1 MRRNDVSPPPPGDK
15 SVAGG
20 HPPLKGEGGTAE
32 GSPGWGGGGAVN
44 DSGAVYAETPSPP
57 PGPLTR
63 ADLPPADTPTLPSP
77 AGGGGKGGGGSATQ
91 QSDRSRQQPASV
103 GGGEERLRQALFSPR
118 SVAVVGQSNDP
129 GKTAGRPLKFLRQAG
144 FAGRIYPVNA
154 RRREVLGERAWPSI
168 DALPEVP
175 EHAYVVTPPEGV
187 MEAIEACG
195 RAGVAVATVLT
206 DGFAEVGA
214 AGRAREA
221 RLREIV
227 ATTGMRIVGPSSLG
241 IVNLRNGMLLTA
253 NATFDEPDLPTGR
266 IFAAS
271 HSGGMIGTLLSRGKA
286 CGIGFAGLVSVGNE
300 VDLSLGEICDA
311 VHGDPDIDG
320 YLLFLETL
328 RHADKLRAF
337 AQRAAALGKPIL
349 AYKLGRSEQ
358 GRELAVTH
366 TGALAGED
374 DVADAFFRD
383 CGIARVETLSAL
395 IEGLPLLARV
405 PARRETRKPR
415 AAVVTTTA
423 GGAAMVIDPLASR
436 EVDVTAPSE
445 ATCARFGAAGIKV
458 SRSRLI
464 DLTLAGARYEVM
476 KAALDILTMA
486 PEFDVVVVVVGSS
499 ARFYPEL
506 AVQPI
511 IDSAGSDKPMAV
523 FLVPEAP
530 QARAALGK
538 AGVANFYTPEA
549 CADAVAAV
557 LARRE
562 PRLTP
567 PPTEVGPARLRS
579 LNIVAEPPPPFPPP
593 LAREGGS
600 AGGRSAAERPG
611 GGDSASAFSATPPHP
626 TPGRLRRQESAL
638 CPPPP
643 GEGGSTLD
651 ELEAYALLDW
661 LGIPRAPSVA
671 LDVNITHAPAL
682 PFGYPVALKALSSA
696 ITHKSDVGGV
706 TLGIANATALAAAIA
721 AMRAR
726 LPQVRHV
733 LVQPMIAGIGE
744 ALIGYRVDPDVG
756 PLVLVAV
763 GGIYTE
769 IYRDRSLRLAPVD
782 ADTAFEMIA
791 EVRGLKVL
799 TGYRGKP
806 AGDIAALAQAI
817 AALSRLAADS
827 AVAEAEINPLIVS
840 PHGVV
845 AVDAVVRMREIA
857 GGASA

>member
-1 MRRNDVSPPPPGDK
+1 
-15 SVAGG
+15 
-20 HPPLKGEGGTAE
+20 
-32 GSPGWGGGGAVN
+32 
-44 DSGAVYAETPSPP
+44 
-57 PGPLTR
+57 
-63 ADLPPADTPTLPSP
+63 
-77 AGGGGKGGGGSATQ
+77 
-91 QSDRSRQQPASV
+91 
-103 GGGEERLRQALFSPR
+103 
-118 SVAVVGQSNDP
+118 
-129 GKTAGRPLKFLRQAG
+129 LKFLRQAG
-144 FAGRIYPVNA
+144 YAGRIYPVNA
-154 RRREVLGERAWPSI
+154 RRAEVLGERAWPSVE
-168 DALPEVP
+168 ALPEVP
-175 EHAYVVTPPEGV
+175 EHAHVVAPIDAA

-206 DGFAEVGA
+206 DGFAEVGE
-214 AGRAREA
+214 AGRARETW
-221 RLREIV
+221 LREIV

-241 IVNLRNGMLLTA
+241 IVNLRNGTLLTA
-253 NATFDEPDLPTGR
+253 NAAFDEPDLPAGR

-300 VDLSLGEICDA
+300 VDVSLGEICDA
-311 VHGDPDIDG
+311 VLGDPDIDG

-328 RHADKLRAF
+328 RHADELRAF
-337 AQRAAALGKPIL
+337 AQRAAAAGKPIL
-349 AYKLGRSEQ
+349 AYKLGRSAQ
-358 GRELAVTH
+358 ARELAVTH

-405 PARRETRKPR
+405 PARRERRNPC

-423 GGAAMVIDPLASR
+423 GGAAMVVDPLASR
-436 EVDVTAPSE
+436 GVDVDAPSE
-445 ATCARFGAAGIKV
+445 ATYARFEAAGIKV

-476 KAALDILTMA
+476 KAALDILTTA
-486 PEFDVVVVVVGSS
+486 PEFDLVVIVVGSS

-511 IDSAGSDKPMAV
+511 IDSASSDKPIAV

-530 QARAALGK
+530 RARAALGK

-557 LARRE
+557 LARRG

-579 LNIVAEPPPPFPPP
+579 VDMVAEPSQQ
-593 LAREGGS
+593 RGS
-600 AGGRSAAERPG
+600 AGGRSAAKRPG
-611 GGDSASAFSATPPHP
+611 GGGSASAFSATPRHP
-626 TPGRLRRQESAL
+626 TPDHLRWSD
-638 CPPPP
+638 PSPP
-643 GEGGSTLD
+643 GEGGPTRTLD
-651 ELEAYALLDW
+651 ELEGYALLDR

-671 LDVNITHAPAL
+671 LDINIVHAPTL
-682 PFGYPVALKALSSA
+682 PFEYPVVLKALSSA
-696 ITHKSDVGGV
+696 ITHKSDMGGV
-706 TLGIANATALAAAIA
+706 MLGIADATALVAAIA
-721 AMRAR
+721 AMRMR
-726 LPQVRHV
+726 LPQVRRV

-744 ALIGYRVDPDVG
+744 VLIGYRVDPDVG
-756 PLVLVAV
+756 PLVLVAA

-782 ADTAFEMIA
+782 TETAVEMIA
-791 EVRGLKVL
+791 EVRGLKLL

-817 AALSRLAADS
+817 AALSRLAADP
-827 AVAEAEINPLIVS
+827 AVVEAEVNPLIVR
-840 PHGVV
+840 PQGEGVV
-845 AVDAVVRMREIA
+845 AVDAVVRIK
-857 GGASA
+857 

>member
-1 MRRNDVSPPPPGDK
+1 MRQSEMSPPPSSGDR
-15 SVAGG
+15 AAFD
-20 HPPLKGEGGTAE
+20 HPPLKGEGRTAE
-32 GSPGWGGGGAVN
+32 GSPGWG
-44 DSGAVYAETPSPP
+44 DSGATHYTDAVLAARPSPP
-57 PGPLTR
+57 PGPLAR
-63 ADLPPADTPTLPSP
+63 ADLPPS
-77 AGGGGKGGGGSATQ
+77 
-91 QSDRSRQQPASV
+91 

-118 SVAVVGQSNDP
+118 SVALIGQSNDP

-144 FAGRIYPVNA
+144 YAGRVYPVNA
-154 RRREVLGERAWPSI
+154 RRAEVLGERAWPSVE
-168 DALPEVP
+168 ALPEVP
-175 EHAYVVTPPEGV
+175 EHAYVVAPIDAA

-206 DGFAEVGA
+206 DGFAEAGE
-214 AGRAREA
+214 AGRTRET

-241 IVNLRNGMLLTA
+241 IVNLRNGTLLTA
-253 NATFDEPDLPTGR
+253 NAAFDEPDLPAGR

-300 VDLSLGEICDA
+300 VDVSLGEICDA
-311 VHGDPDIDG
+311 VLGDPDVGG

-328 RHADKLRAF
+328 RHADRLRTF

-349 AYKLGRSEQ
+349 AYKLGRSAQ
-358 GRELAVTH
+358 ARELAVTH
-366 TGALAGED
+366 MGALAGED

-395 IEGLPLLARV
+395 IEGLPLLAQV
-405 PARRETRKPR
+405 PARRQRRNPC

-423 GGAAMVIDPLASR
+423 GGAAMVVDPLASR
-436 EVDVTAPSE
+436 GVDVDAPSE
-445 ATCARFGAAGIKV
+445 ATYARFEAAGIKV
-458 SRSRLI
+458 SRSRLV
-464 DLTLAGARYEVM
+464 DLTLAGARYDVM
-476 KAALDILTMA
+476 KAALDILTTA
-486 PEFDVVVVVVGSS
+486 PEFDLVVIVVGSS

-511 IDSAGSDKPMAV
+511 IDSAGSDKPIAV

-538 AGVANFYTPEA
+538 AGVANFHTPEA
-549 CADAVAAV
+549 CADAVAAA

-567 PPTEVGPARLRS
+567 PPEARRS
-579 LNIVAEPPPPFPPP
+579 
-593 LAREGGS
+593 
-600 AGGRSAAERPG
+600 
-611 GGDSASAFSATPPHP
+611 
-626 TPGRLRRQESAL
+626 
-638 CPPPP
+638 PP
-643 GEGGSTLD
+643 GEGGLSCTLD
-651 ELEAYALLDW
+651 ELEGYALLDR
-661 LGIPRAPSVA
+661 LGIARAPTVA
-671 LDVNITHAPAL
+671 VDIDIVHPPQL
-682 PFGYPVALKALSSA
+682 PFGYPVVLKALSSA

-706 TLGIANATALAAAIA
+706 TLGIPDTPALVAAIA
-721 AMRAR
+721 AMRTR
-726 LPQVRHV
+726 LPQVRRV

-744 ALIGYRVDPDVG
+744 VLVGYRVDPDVG
-756 PLVLVAV
+756 PLVLVAA

-782 ADTAFEMIA
+782 ADTALEMIA
-791 EVRGLKVL
+791 EVRGLKLL

-817 AALSRLAADS
+817 AAVSRLAAEPD
-827 AVAEAEINPLIVS
+827 VVEAEVNPLIVRLR
-840 PHGVV
+840 GVV
-845 AVDAVVRMREIA
+845 AVDAVVTMM
-857 GGASA
+857 S

>member
-1 MRRNDVSPPPPGDK
+1 MRRSD
-15 SVAGG
+15 A
-20 HPPLKGEGGTAE
+20 T
-32 GSPGWGGGGAVN
+32 
-44 DSGAVYAETPSPP
+44 SPP
-57 PGPLTR
+57 PGGGRSAR
-63 ADLPPADTPTLPSP
+63 ASGP
-77 AGGGGKGGGGSATQ
+77 GGGDDRATSAQAPHHPTPDRQ
-91 QSDRSRQQPASV
+91 GRSDPPPT
-103 GGGEERLRQALFSPR
+103 GEGEAKLRHALFSPR
-118 SVAVVGQSNDP
+118 SVAVIGQSNDA

-144 FAGRIYPVNA
+144 YAGRVYPVNA
-154 RRREVLGERAWPSI
+154 RRTEVLGERAWPSI

-175 EHAYVVTPPEGV
+175 EHAYVVTPIDAV

-214 AGRAREA
+214 AGQARET

-227 ATTGMRIVGPSSLG
+227 AATGMRIVGPSSLG
-241 IVNLRNGMLLTA
+241 IVNMRNGTLLTA
-253 NATFDEPDLPTGR
+253 NAAFDEPDLPTGR

-271 HSGGMIGTLLSRGKA
+271 HSGGMIGTFLSRGKA

-300 VDLSLGEICDA
+300 VDLSLGEICSAMLD
-311 VHGDPDIDG
+311 DPDIDG

-328 RHADKLRAF
+328 RHADTLRAF
-337 AQRAAALGKPIL
+337 AQRAAAVGKPVL

-374 DVADAFFRD
+374 DVADAFLRD

-405 PARRETRKPR
+405 PARRDKRTPR

-423 GGAAMVIDPLASR
+423 GGAAMVVDPLASR
-436 EVDVTAPSE
+436 GVDVVAPSE
-445 ATCARFGAAGIKV
+445 ATYGRFDAAGIKV

-476 KAALDILTMA
+476 KAALDILTTS
-486 PEFDVVVVVVGSS
+486 PEFDLVVVVVGSS

-511 IDSAGSDKPMAV
+511 IDSAGSDKPIAV

-549 CADAVAAV
+549 CADGVAAA
-557 LARRE
+557 LARRV
-562 PRLTP
+562 PRPSP
-567 PPTEVGPARLRS
+567 PPA
-579 LNIVAEPPPPFPPP
+579 
-593 LAREGGS
+593 
-600 AGGRSAAERPG
+600 
-611 GGDSASAFSATPPHP
+611 
-626 TPGRLRRQESAL
+626 
-638 CPPPP
+638 
-643 GEGGSTLD
+643 GEGEGDTVRTLD
-651 ELEAYALLDW
+651 ELDAYALLAR
-661 LGIPRAPSVA
+661 LGVPHAPSLP
-671 LDVNITHAPAL
+671 LDVSVAQIPAL
-682 PFGYPVALKALSSA
+682 PFGYPVALKVLSSE

-706 TLGIANATALAAAIA
+706 TLGIADAPALLAAIA

-726 LPQVRHV
+726 LPQARRV
-733 LVQPMIAGIGE
+733 LVQPMTGGIGE
-744 ALIGYRVDPDVG
+744 VLVGYRVDPDVG
-756 PLVLVAV
+756 PLVMLAA

-782 ADTAFEMIA
+782 LDTAQEMIA
-791 EVRGLKVL
+791 EVRGLKAL

-806 AGDIAALAQAI
+806 EGDIAALAQAVS
-817 AALSRLAADS
+817 ALSRLAADP
-827 AVAEAEINPLIVS
+827 AVVEAEINPLIVR
-840 PHGVV
+840 PRGEGVV
-845 AVDAVVRMREIA
+845 AVDAVVRMRGPA
-857 GGASA
+857 FHT

>member
-1 MRRNDVSPPPPGDK
+1 MDTP
-15 SVAGG
+15 
-20 HPPLKGEGGTAE
+20 HPP
-32 GSPGWGGGGAVN
+32 
-44 DSGAVYAETPSPP
+44 
-57 PGPLTR
+57 
-63 ADLPPADTPTLPSP
+63 TPTPDPSP
-77 AGGGGKGGGGSATQ
+77 AEPAYTRGSAT
-91 QSDRSRQQPASV
+91 SMGDRSRAGPTSV
-103 GGGEERLRQALFSPR
+103 GGGEKRNLRQALFSPR
-118 SVAVVGQSNDP
+118 SVALIGQSNDA

-144 FAGRIYPVNA
+144 YAGRVYPINA
-154 RRREVLGERAWPSI
+154 RRTEVLGEPAWPSLS
-168 DALPEVP
+168 ALPEVP
-175 EHAYVVTPPEGV
+175 EHAYVVTPIDAV

-214 AGRAREA
+214 AGKAREA

-241 IVNLRNGMLLTA
+241 IVNLRNGTLLTA
-253 NATFDEPDLPTGR
+253 NAAFDEPDLPTGR

-271 HSGGMIGTLLSRGKA
+271 HSGGMIGTFLSRGKA

-300 VDLSLGEICDA
+300 VDLSLGEICSATLD
-311 VHGDPDIDG
+311 DPDIDG

-328 RHADKLRAF
+328 RHADALRAF
-337 AQRAAALGKPIL
+337 AQRAAAAGKPVL

-374 DVADAFFRD
+374 DVADAFLRD

-405 PARRETRKPR
+405 PARREKGQPR

-423 GGAAMVIDPLASR
+423 GGAAMVVDPLASR
-436 EVDVTAPSE
+436 GVDVVAPSE
-445 ATCARFGAAGIKV
+445 TTCRRFDADGIKV

-476 KAALDILTMA
+476 KAALDILTTA
-486 PEFDVVVVVVGSS
+486 PEFDLVVVVVGSS
-499 ARFYPEL
+499 ARFYPGL

-511 IDSAGSDKPMAV
+511 IDSAGSDKPIAV

-549 CADAVAAV
+549 CADAVAAA
-557 LARRE
+557 LRRRL
-562 PRLTP
+562 PRSSSP
-567 PPTEVGPARLRS
+567 SPHVGEGRG
-579 LNIVAEPPPPFPPP
+579 
-593 LAREGGS
+593 GGS
-600 AGGRSAAERPG
+600 GGFGANVPDR
-611 GGDSASAFSATPPHP
+611 TTP
-626 TPGRLRRQESAL
+626 TPGPSPQ
-638 CPPPP
+638 
-643 GEGGSTLD
+643 GSREKTSRTLD
-651 ELEAYALLDW
+651 ELEAYARLDR
-661 LGIPRAPSVA
+661 LGVPRAPSVA
-671 LDVNITHAPAL
+671 LDMSTTQPPAL
-682 PFGYPVALKALSSA
+682 PFSYPVVLKVLSA
-696 ITHKSDVGGV
+696 EITHKSDVGGV
-706 TLGIANATALAAAIA
+706 TLGIAAAPALLAAIA

-726 LPQVRHV
+726 LPQAQRV
-733 LVQPMIAGIGE
+733 LVQPMMSGIGE
-744 ALIGYRVDPDVG
+744 VLIGYRVDPDVG
-756 PLVLVAV
+756 PLVMLAA

-782 ADTAFEMIA
+782 LDTAHEMIA

-806 AGDIAALAQAI
+806 EGDIAALAQAI
-817 AALSRLAADS
+817 SALSRLAADP
-827 AVAEAEINPLIVS
+827 AVIETEVNPLIVRQRGQ
-840 PHGVV
+840 GVV
-845 AVDAVVRMREIA
+845 AVDAVVRML
-857 GGASA
+857 GPGFHT

>member
-1 MRRNDVSPPPPGDK
+1 MRQSDLNPPPSRGDDG
-15 SVAGG
+15 AAFD
-20 HPPLKGEGGTAE
+20 HPPLKGE
-32 GSPGWGGGGAVN
+32 
-44 DSGAVYAETPSPP
+44 
-57 PGPLTR
+57 
-63 ADLPPADTPTLPSP
+63 
-77 AGGGGKGGGGSATQ
+77 
-91 QSDRSRQQPASV
+91 
-103 GGGEERLRQALFSPR
+103 GEERLRQALFSPR
-118 SVAVVGQSNDP
+118 SVALIGQSNDP

-144 FAGRIYPVNA
+144 YAGRIYPVNA
-154 RRREVLGERAWPSI
+154 RRAEVLGERAWPSVE
-168 DALPEVP
+168 ALPEVP
-175 EHAYVVTPPEGV
+175 EHAYVVAPIDAA

-206 DGFAEVGA
+206 DGFAEVGE
-214 AGRAREA
+214 AGRARET

-227 ATTGMRIVGPSSLG
+227 ETTGMRIVGPSSLG
-241 IVNLRNGMLLTA
+241 IVNLRNGTLITA
-253 NATFDEPDLPTGR
+253 NAAFDEPDLPTGR

-286 CGIGFAGLVSVGNE
+286 CCIGFAGLVSVGNE
-300 VDLSLGEICDA
+300 VDVSLGEICDA
-311 VHGDPDIDG
+311 VLGDPDIDG

-328 RHADKLRAF
+328 RHADRLRIF

-349 AYKLGRSEQ
+349 AYKLGRSAQ
-358 GRELAVTH
+358 ARELAVTH

-374 DVADAFFRD
+374 DVAEAFFRD

-405 PARRETRKPR
+405 PARRRERRNPC

-423 GGAAMVIDPLASR
+423 GGAAMVVDPLASR
-436 EVDVTAPSE
+436 GVDVDAPSE
-445 ATCARFGAAGIKV
+445 ATYGRFEAAGIKV

-476 KAALDILTMA
+476 KAALDILTTA
-486 PEFDVVVVVVGSS
+486 PEFDLVVIVVGSS

-511 IDSAGSDKPMAV
+511 IDSAKSDKPIAV

-530 QARAALGK
+530 RARAALGK

-567 PPTEVGPARLRS
+567 PPG
-579 LNIVAEPPPPFPPP
+579 
-593 LAREGGS
+593 
-600 AGGRSAAERPG
+600 GGRSAAERPG
-611 GGDSASAFSATPPHP
+611 GGDSGSAFSATPRHP
-626 TPGRLRRQESAL
+626 TPDRLRRRESAL

-643 GEGGSTLD
+643 GEGRPKHLLD
-651 ELEAYALLDW
+651 ELEGYALLDR
-661 LGIPRAPSVA
+661 LGIPHAQSVA
-671 LDVNITHAPAL
+671 LDVDTVHAPTL
-682 PFGYPVALKALSSA
+682 PFGYPVVLKALSFA

-706 TLGIANATALAAAIA
+706 TLGIADATVLGAAVA

-726 LPQVRHV
+726 LPELRHV
-733 LVQPMIAGIGE
+733 LVQPMIGGIGE
-744 ALIGYRVDPDVG
+744 VLIGYRVDPDVG
-756 PLVLVAV
+756 PLVLVAA

-782 ADTAFEMIA
+782 ADTALEMIA
-791 EVRGLKVL
+791 EVRGLKLL

-817 AALSRLAADS
+817 AALSRLAADP
-827 AVAEAEINPLIVS
+827 AVVEAEVNPLIVRRQGA
-840 PHGVV
+840 GVV
-845 AVDAVVRMREIA
+845 AVDAVVTMR
-857 GGASA
+857 S